1 VFKTKLEWRGRDG
14 LNDEKLHILFKR
26 RNAHKKVICRAKTSE
41 KVSFFG
47 SSLSLVLVAGMT
59 LYATKTKLSDCRIK
73 TFSKN
78 TNLLQTFKKNNIF
91 NLSDWFNKFFWFFK
105 NYFNKFF

>member
-47 SSLSLVLVAGMT
+47 SSLSLVLVAGMS
-59 LYATKTKLSDCRIK
+59 LYATKTKLSDCRLK
-73 TFSKN
+73 
-78 TNLLQTFKKNNIF
+78 LLILQSYAGNFFLFAFPPGVCCTEPNGACAKK
-91 NLSDWFNKFFWFFK
+91 
-105 NYFNKFF
+105 